1 MGSQRV
7 LSSSQYVRMR
17 SLLYSRIA
25 VTPAPVRMAAFHNR
39 SHDMPN
45 HTLSSWRRCRNNSK
59 AFTLISN
66 VSRIYEYVDNPITN
80 EYSYQKRMFHSSSML
95 PQAAFPATYKT
106 RRSRQRTIPA
116 KPSPNFEEENELGLT
131 KHHVRD
137 TYSVSDDDRKY
148 LFVESSTRVPVRS
161 MHISSNIDLLSVL
174 SKVFGSEGS
183 NPEHRFGKT
192 SVIVKL
198 PDFYTDDSVDM
209 ALSAVSPDVN
219 RYVVLYRYG
228 SVVFFNVPFSKQRDI
243 IQQIKKYCEDPVAVG
258 FEQQEKYDIVVQPG
272 LTESE
277 LENVDVIKGD
287 FATVSQLDMNN
298 VAVIS
303 TIMSQTVALDSY
315 NIIVETL
322 LEAMETINT
331 NIKKNGKI
339 SNDERE
345 HLFKVVAQSNS
356 LFNDMLTKLR
366 VKERSDTAWN
376 FVQYDRVY
384 EGLKEE
390 FELDE
395 RFSHVTFKLNLIQQN
410 AKFFLDILHNQK
422 SNTLE
427 WIIIVLIGFECAL
440 MCLDMSGLG
449 TMLMAPK

>member
-1 MGSQRV
+1 MIHA
-7 LSSSQYVRMR
+7 SSI
-17 SLLYSRIA
+17 LFEE
-25 VTPAPVRMAAFHNR
+25 AFSN
-39 SHDMPN
+39 SYKA
-45 HTLSSWRRCRNNSK
+45 RR
-59 AFTLISN
+59 F
-66 VSRIYEYVDNPITN
+66 
-80 EYSYQKRMFHSSSML
+80 
-95 PQAAFPATYKT
+95 
-106 RRSRQRTIPA
+106 RQRAIPL
-116 KPSPNFEEENELGLT
+116 KPTQDSENENENELGLT
-131 KHHVRD
+131 NHHVRD
-137 TYSVSDDDRKY
+137 AFHVNDSNQQCLS
-148 LFVESSTRVPVRS
+148 LEMSIRVPVRS
-161 MHISSNIDLLSVL
+161 MHISSNIDLVSVL

-198 PDFYTDDSVDM
+198 PKFYSDNSVDT
-209 ALSAVSPDVN
+209 ALSAVSPN
-219 RYVVLYRYG
+219 ISRYVVLYRYG
-228 SVVFFNVPFSKQRDI
+228 SIVFFNVPFTKQREI
-243 IQQIKKYCEDPVAVG
+243 IKQIKKYSKDPIAFG
-258 FEQQEKYDIVVQPG
+258 FEKQEKYDIVVKPG

-277 LENVDVIKGD
+277 MERIDVIKGD
-287 FATVSQLDMNN
+287 FATVSELDMNN

-315 NIIVETL
+315 NITVETL
-322 LEAMETINT
+322 LEDMEKINA

-410 AKFFLDILHNQK
+410 AKFFLDILHNKK

-440 MCLDMSGLG
+440 MCLDMSGIG
-449 TMLMAPK
+449 TIIMSPK